1 MIKNIFASLSLYVV
15 CIAFIC
21 IYCGVVYFAGHT
33 FWQDNAKGSL
43 ILDEKNNVRGSIL
56 LAQQLEREKYFSP
69 RTKEKFDSSCDVALY
84 NDKLKASLLERYSM
98 ADNPYDIAS
107 LTPSSSLLDP
117 YIMKRDAIKQA
128 IQIAEN
134 RDIDADTLLRLVE
147 DNSLNNSEPFF
158 ELEIVNT
165 TILNAILAGY
175 LYEYTLYP

>member
-1 MIKNIFASLSLYVV
+1 MIKNIFASLALYVV
-15 CIAFIC
+15 CLAFIC

-33 FWQDNAKGSL
+33 FWESNAKGSL
-43 ILDEKNNVRGSIL
+43 IYDENKNVRGSIL
-56 LAQQLEREKYFSP
+56 LAQNLEKKRYFSP

-84 NDKLKASLLERYSM
+84 NDDLKKSLLERYKE
-98 ADNPYDIAS
+98 ADDPYDIS
-107 LTPSSSLLDP
+107 SITPSSSLLDP
-117 YIMKRDAIKQA
+117 YIMKRDAVKQA

-134 RDIDADTLLRLVE
+134 RGIDSDVLLRLVE

-175 LYEYTLYP
+175 SE